1 MSKYTKYDTVA
12 YGGKGHRK
20 PSESKKFKRPRQFHD
35 EFIAGRSLDDAY
47 DAFLEKQRK
56 EKSK

>member
-1 MSKYTKYDTVA
+1 MSKYTKYDTVP
-12 YGGKGHRK
+12 YGGKAHKK
-20 PSESKKFKRPRQFHD
+20 PSQSKKFKRPRQFHD
-35 EFIAGRSLDDAY
+35 ELVAGRSLDDAY

>member
-1 MSKYTKYDTVA
+1 MSNYTKYDTVA

-47 DAFLEKQRK
+47 DAFLQKQRK

>member
-35 EFIAGRSLDDAY
+35 EFVAGRSLDDAY
-47 DAFLEKQRK
+47 DAFLEKERK
-56 EKSK
+56 GKVK